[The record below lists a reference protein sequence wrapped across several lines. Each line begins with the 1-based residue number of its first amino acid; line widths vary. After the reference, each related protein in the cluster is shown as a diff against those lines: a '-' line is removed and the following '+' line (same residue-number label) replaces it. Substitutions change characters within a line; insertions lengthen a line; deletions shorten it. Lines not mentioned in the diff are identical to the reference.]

1 MKTITYIDSQNITHE
16 KQYDDNV
23 VEIHLSYK
31 DIIEIKG
38 LDSLVNLQILNLG
51 GNEITEIKNIDTMVN
66 LHNNMITEI
75 KNIDTMVNLQEL
87 YLSDNN
93 I

>member
-1 MKTITYIDSQNITHE
+1 MKTITYIDINNITHE
-16 KQYDDNV
+16 EQYDDNV
-23 VEIHLSYK
+23 VEINLSYK